1 MVQNNQQHSNRLINI
16 NLLIENNCIDLSK
29 ILNIISSNQNVYLLT
44 QEYQLKLNV
53 NLNNINTED
62 SDQLI
67 LNNNIIYQI
76 ELMTKSGDV
85 LIAIPKIIDNTI
97 IAYYKGVFYKNKNS
111 DNLYSAIEHG
121 NFDINLNCEHLSK
134 NAIVYQDNNNNYLL
148 QIHID
153 DIIFDGL
160 LDTNT
165 YFFLNDVI
173 VACTCK
179 NSEEAYYIAFN
190 DNFNQDNLSQ
200 IKISDLAV
208 NYKIYQCIQVGEFFY
223 LHDETEVTHC
233 WDKYQNQ
240 FVKYD
245 APLLIKSIIPDEL
258 LKHKSIPIKY
268 ISKDLTIINK
278 ILDE

>member
-111 DNLYSAIEHG
+111 DNL
-121 NFDINLNCEHLSK
+121 L
-134 NAIVYQDNNNNYLL
+134 
-148 QIHID
+148 
-153 DIIFDGL
+153 
-160 LDTNT
+160 
-165 YFFLNDVI
+165 
-173 VACTCK
+173 
-179 NSEEAYYIAFN
+179 
-190 DNFNQDNLSQ
+190 
-200 IKISDLAV
+200 
-208 NYKIYQCIQVGEFFY
+208 
-223 LHDETEVTHC
+223 
-233 WDKYQNQ
+233 
-240 FVKYD
+240 
-245 APLLIKSIIPDEL
+245 KSL
-258 LKHKSIPIKY
+258 
-268 ISKDLTIINK
+268 
-278 ILDE
+278 